1 MKLIVGLGNPGRRYR
16 NTPHNAG
23 FAVVDGMA
31 VRLGCTFRKR
41 LRFRA
46 RTAEA
51 QIGTEPVLLV
61 KPETYMNRSGQ
72 AVGALLR
79 FRKLDVTDVIVVVDD
94 ADLELGRIRI
104 RPQGSSG
111 GHRGLVSIEEHVGK
125 GFARVRIGIGR
136 SEQEALVDHVLT
148 PLAASQRVVLDKVVE
163 VASDA
168 IGMLIEKG
176 ANEAMNA
183 FNGVVLGETT
193 E

>member
-1 MKLIVGLGNPGRRYR
+1 
-16 NTPHNAG
+16 
-23 FAVVDGMA
+23 MA